1 VGADPTRGFQLADA
15 LLPLTGDDVV
25 LVFVPGRHNRD
36 VEAILTHAERTG
48 AEVILVTSSLDRRL
62 GDRVLVTLPA
72 PMSDTK
78 VTGEITTASMI
89 TDILVTAVAG
99 RSVDRSTVTA
109 DLLTQLRADL
119 DEEPSRGGRAR

>member
-1 VGADPTRGFQLADA
+1 
-15 LLPLTGDDVV
+15 
-25 LVFVPGRHNRD
+25 
-36 VEAILTHAERTG
+36 
-48 AEVILVTSSLDRRL
+48 VTSSLHTRV

-78 VTGEITTASMI
+78 VTGETTTASMI

-99 RSVDRSTVTA
+99 RSVDRSTATA

-119 DEEPSRGGRAR
+119 GEQPHRGRRER